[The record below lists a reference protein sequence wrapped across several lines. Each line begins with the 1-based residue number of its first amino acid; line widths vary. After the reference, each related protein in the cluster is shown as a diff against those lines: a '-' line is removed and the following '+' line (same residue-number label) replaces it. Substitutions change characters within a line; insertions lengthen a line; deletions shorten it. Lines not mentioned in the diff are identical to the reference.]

1 MEQNSNNQKNS
12 TEINNNMNLKQK
24 YNALKQKIANLEK
37 NNNEMLEM
45 YKAEEQRLIK
55 SNEFLMQNKNQEN
68 SRNIQNLEAEVIK
81 MRNNI
86 KELQDLME
94 PKNGNNLIL
103 ENNDLSNNS
112 TKKKLTIQNEEKIKE
127 EYIINY
133 KNKLKKEFEK
143 KLITKHLELIN
154 YYTLKNQKILQ
165 NNLNKDDIVDI
176 DEIKYFSI
184 KENNDNDDSN
194 NDSISEDKEVDIHTI
209 NLLLSI

>member
-1 MEQNSNNQKNS
+1 MEQNSNNPKNS
-12 TEINNNMNLKQK
+12 TETNNNMNLKQK

-133 KNKLKKEFEK
+133 KNKL
-143 KLITKHLELIN
+143 I
-154 YYTLKNQKILQ
+154 
-165 NNLNKDDIVDI
+165 
-176 DEIKYFSI
+176 IKYLI
-184 KENNDNDDSN
+184 DNKYSFLYF
-194 NDSISEDKEVDIHTI
+194 ILYLK
-209 NLLLSI
+209 LLFK

>member
-143 KLITKHLELIN
+143 N
-154 YYTLKNQKILQ
+154 
-165 NNLNKDDIVDI
+165 
-176 DEIKYFSI
+176 
-184 KENNDNDDSN
+184 
-194 NDSISEDKEVDIHTI
+194 
-209 NLLLSI
+209 

>member
-133 KNKLKKEFEK
+133 KNKLK
-143 KLITKHLELIN
+143 TK
-154 YYTLKNQKILQ
+154 
-165 NNLNKDDIVDI
+165 
-176 DEIKYFSI
+176 
-184 KENNDNDDSN
+184 
-194 NDSISEDKEVDIHTI
+194 
-209 NLLLSI
+209 

>member
-1 MEQNSNNQKNS
+1 MVLNYLYLFDLFFYLIQNSNNPKNS
-12 TEINNNMNLKQK
+12 TETNNNMNLKQK
-24 YNALKQKIANLEK
+24 YNALKQKISNLQK

-112 TKKKLTIQNEEKIKE
+112 TKKK
-127 EYIINY
+127 INY
-133 KNKLKKEFEK
+133 SK
-143 KLITKHLELIN
+143 
-154 YYTLKNQKILQ
+154 
-165 NNLNKDDIVDI
+165 
-176 DEIKYFSI
+176 
-184 KENNDNDDSN
+184 
-194 NDSISEDKEVDIHTI
+194 
-209 NLLLSI
+209 

>member
-1 MEQNSNNQKNS
+1 MEQNSNNPKNS
-12 TEINNNMNLKQK
+12 TETNNNMNLKQK

-94 PKNGNNLIL
+94 PKNGNNLIMIYQIIVQ
-103 ENNDLSNNS
+103 
-112 TKKKLTIQNEEKIKE
+112 KKN
-127 EYIINY
+127 
-133 KNKLKKEFEK
+133 
-143 KLITKHLELIN
+143 
-154 YYTLKNQKILQ
+154 
-165 NNLNKDDIVDI
+165 
-176 DEIKYFSI
+176 
-184 KENNDNDDSN
+184 
-194 NDSISEDKEVDIHTI
+194 
-209 NLLLSI
+209 